1 MHEAPLSVLFGALIL
16 LIILSA
22 FFSGSETG
30 MMALNRY
37 RLRHLVRHNNRAA
50 MRTTRLLERP
60 DRLIG
65 LILLGNNFVNLLASA
80 LATVVA
86 IRLWGEAGILI
97 ATLSLTAV
105 ILIFAEVTPKTLAI
119 LHPER
124 IAFPASFVLGPL
136 LRIFYP
142 AIRVLNWFSNGLLR
156 LVGVRPEQTR
166 ADRLTGDELRTVV
179 NEAGALISGR
189 HKRML
194 VSILDLDRVS
204 VDDIMIPRN
213 EVSGIDVEDPMEE
226 VREHVLNSRYSR
238 IPLYRSDIT
247 DVIGIVRV
255 RELLKTAQHNAL
267 DAEHLMRWAREP
279 YFVPAGTP
287 LHTQLVNFQRH
298 RERMGLVVDEYGDIQ
313 GLVTLEDILEEI
325 VGEFTTDPAEA
336 IPDVHPQEDGSY
348 LVEGSA
354 GIRTLNRTMQWELPT
369 DGPRT
374 LNGLILEH
382 METIP
387 EPGTS
392 MLLAGYPMDI
402 VRMRGHAVKTVRIYP
417 DERRFASEDGVERSS

>member
-1 MHEAPLSVLFGALIL
+1 
-16 LIILSA
+16 
-22 FFSGSETG
+22 

-37 RLRHLVRHNNRAA
+37 RLRHLVKHNNPAA
-50 MRTTRLLERP
+50 IRTTELLERP

-105 ILIFAEVTPKTLAI
+105 ILIFAEVTPKTLAV

-124 IAFPASFVLGPL
+124 IAFPASFVLKPL
-136 LRIFYP
+136 LKVFYP
-142 AIRVLNWFSNGLLR
+142 GIWVVNWLSNGLLR
-156 LVGVRPEQTR
+156 LVGIRLQKT
-166 ADRLTGDELRTVV
+166 ASDKLTGDELRTVV
-179 NEAGALISGR
+179 NEAGALISKR
-189 HKRML
+189 HKQML
-194 VSILDLDRVS
+194 VSILDLDTVT

-213 EVSGIDVEDPMEE
+213 EVSGIDIENSEE
-226 VREHVLNSRYSR
+226 NIQEHLVNSRYSR
-238 IPLYRSDIT
+238 IPVYRGDIT
-247 DVIGIVRV
+247 SIIGVIRM
-255 RELLKTAQHNAL
+255 RELLMTARYNEL
-267 DAEHLMRWAREP
+267 DVENLVACAREP

-325 VGEFTTDPAEA
+325 VGEFTTDPAA
-336 IPDVHPQEDGSY
+336 SIPDVHPQADGSY
-348 LVEGSA
+348 LVDGSA
-354 GIRTLNRTMQWELPT
+354 GIRALNRTMQWDLPI
-369 DGPRT
+369 DGPKT
-374 LNGLILEH
+374 INGLILEH

-387 EPGTS
+387 EVGTS
-392 MLLAGYPMDI
+392 MLLAGYPIDI
-402 VRMRGHAVKTVRIYP
+402 IQMRGHVVKTVRLNP
-417 DERRFASEDGVERSS
+417 NRRKFVSGGST